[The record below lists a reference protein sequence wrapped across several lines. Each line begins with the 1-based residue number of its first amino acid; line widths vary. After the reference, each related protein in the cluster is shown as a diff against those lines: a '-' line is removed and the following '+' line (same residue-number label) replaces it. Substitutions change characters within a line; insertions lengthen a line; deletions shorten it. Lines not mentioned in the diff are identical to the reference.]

1 MKKLRQKFN
10 RFCYQHRNWGI
21 PNLMLYITI
30 GNAIVYLMSE
40 MSGQPIEK
48 VKQDVERDYFMSA
61 EEAKEY
67 GLIDQIFVKRP

>member
-10 RFCYQHRNWGI
+10 RFCYKNRNMGI

-40 MSGQPIEK
+40 MAGNY
-48 VKQDVERDYFMSA
+48 VLMQDENNRDFILND
-61 EEAKEY
+61 
-67 GLIDQIFVKRP
+67 GFDI